1 MKKYYKRSNIC
12 FIVFLFYFFITCSIA
27 IYGQEESLI
36 EDPQIILALINE
48 EAITL
53 NDFNQYW
60 GSIPDQYKVQLNK
73 IDLLEQLIIQTLL
86 VQNAENLGIKDD
98 PEVAF
103 QIKNAT
109 EQILIQYLIDKEIV
123 ENTELSE
130 EEIGTYYEENKENY
144 WKEEAV
150 HALNILTETEEQ
162 AIDVLRELNE
172 GKDFSVLAQEISI
185 ATSAS
190 KGGDIGLISKG
201 TLTSEIEDQLFV
213 LTPGDISDIIPSEK
227 GFHIFKIIDRIPA
240 HYIELDEIREEISYQ
255 LLPQKQQEAFD
266 QYLKDIEDRATI
278 VKNLDSIKEE

>member
-12 FIVFLFYFFITCSIA
+12 FIVFLFCFFITCSIA

-162 AIDVLRELNE
+162 AIDVLKELNE

-240 HYIELDEIREEISYQ
+240 HYIELDGIREEISYQ

-278 VKNLDSIKEE
+278 VKNLDSIQEE

>member
-1 MKKYYKRSNIC
+1 MKKYYKRSTTC
-12 FIVFLFYFFITCSIA
+12 FIFFLFYFFITCSIA
-27 IYGQEESLI
+27 IYSQEESLI

-73 IDLLEQLIIQTLL
+73 IDLLEQLIIQVLL
-86 VQNAENLGIKDD
+86 IQNAENLGIKDD

-162 AIDVLRELNE
+162 AIDVLKELNE

-201 TLTSEIEDQLFV
+201 TLTPEIEDHLFV
-213 LTPGDISDIIPSEK
+213 LTSGDISDIIPSEK
-227 GFHIFKIIDRIPA
+227 GFHIFKIVDKFPA